1 MNSPAPIIKTT
12 HERKL
17 IGMHMNLSLAN
28 HNVSEL
34 WQEFMQ
40 HLATIQHKMNCELV
54 SVTNYPNDFFR
65 AFDVEKSFEKW
76 AAVEVSDFT
85 NVPDNMETVVIPSGL
100 YAVFQ
105 YKGSSAN
112 NAIFQYIFGAWLPQS
127 EYQLDQRP
135 HFEILGD
142 KYKNNDP
149 NSEEELWIPV
159 KPKIFSSVLSQTH

>member
-1 MNSPAPIIKTT
+1 MNSPTPIIKTS

-28 HNVSEL
+28 HNVSAL
-34 WQEFMQ
+34 WQRFMP
-40 HLATIQHKMNCELV
+40 HLAAIQHKKNSELI
-54 SVTNYPNDFFR
+54 SVTNYPTDFFN
-65 AFDVEKSFEKW
+65 AFDIQKSFEKW

-85 NVPDNMETVVIPSGL
+85 NVLENMETIVIQSGL
-100 YAVFQ
+100 YAVFL

-112 NAIFQYIFGAWLPQS
+112 NTIFQYIFGTWLPQS

-159 KPKIFSSVLSQTH
+159 KPKIFSSVLSPTH